1 MTGRKWA
8 YRKVLGVRG
17 SAAMSTRV
25 MGCVVALAL
34 VVAVALPASATP
46 PGQNGLLVWA
56 GAGEGMPQVWVANP
70 DGSGQRRLFAKRGR
84 GDVEGTFSP
93 TDADLMF
100 FTRFTEAPLSDDIF
114 RGNPTTGEVARVIG
128 GRSADLAPTVSPD
141 GTKIAYFSIRRP
153 KRLREDVP
161 PPPERIK
168 VANIDGSGGR
178 FLTPRNRRSLDPDWS
193 PDGTRIVYCE
203 ARIVEDEGIFR
214 VMIMNADG
222 SGRRA
227 LTSFGGVNEI
237 NPKWMPDGQ
246 SIVFEQMRDRSP
258 RSDIAS
264 MKPDGSDVRVLL
276 STKAWETNP
285 VPSPDGTRIVFTS
298 DRDRRGRERL
308 NPGFEIYTMAVDG
321 SDIVRVTDNRRLD
334 LFPDWQRLP

>member
-34 VVAVALPASATP
+34 VVVVALPASATP

-178 FLTPRNRRSLDPDWS
+178 FLTPSEPAKPRSGLVAGRHQNRLLRSTD
-193 PDGTRIVYCE
+193 R
-203 ARIVEDEGIFR
+203 
-214 VMIMNADG
+214 
-222 SGRRA
+222 GRRRH
-227 LTSFGGVNEI
+227 LSGDDHERRRQR
-237 NPKWMPDGQ
+237 P
-246 SIVFEQMRDRSP
+246 
-258 RSDIAS
+258 AS
-264 MKPDGSDVRVLL
+264 AYQL
-276 STKAWETNP
+276 
-285 VPSPDGTRIVFTS
+285 
-298 DRDRRGRERL
+298 RGRE
-308 NPGFEIYTMAVDG
+308 
-321 SDIVRVTDNRRLD
+321 
-334 LFPDWQRLP
+334 